1 MQLLLSDAQL
11 PGHDHPLLGVAT
23 SRQLEQRLQASL
35 PDHALIERAGLALA
49 KLALALAPQGRMIWL
64 LCGPG
69 NNGGDALIAARHLQE
84 AGRRVQVRHIGAS
97 ASAPPD
103 ARHALA
109 RALAAGVPIQPGP
122 AEIPADCELVVDGL
136 LGLGA
141 DRPAAGAL
149 AEAIQHINARPAG
162 VRALA
167 VDLPSGLHAGT
178 GACLGDAVRAGQVL
192 GQMAPVDLDDRG
204 RAASAAQ
211 RQALAALAEA
221 RARQAY
227 AASQLRRYE
236 QLVRDKYVSAE
247 SVSARRQEAQVAS
260 AAVSAAEQAVGQ
272 ARAEGA
278 AVASQRMNLDLVSPV
293 DGIVTLRSIDPGTT
307 VVAGQAVVEVVDPRE
322 LWVNARFDQG
332 SAGGLVPGLPA
343 RIVLRS
349 RQGQVLEGKVL
360 RVEPK
365 ADVVTEE
372 TLAKLVFAHAP
383 QPLPPLGELAEASV
397 LLPRLATAPVV
408 PNAALHRV
416 DGEVGVWKLVDGE
429 LAFAPVQAG
438 ASDLDGRVQVL
449 RGLAAGDRV
458 VVYSEKPLT
467 ARSRIKIVDAL
478 AGARR

>member
-1 MQLLLSDAQL
+1 MMMQRYARVAVPAVVVLAF
-11 PGHDHPLLGVAT
+11 LGVFLWVVLRAGPMAPVPVT
-23 SRQLEQRLQASL
+23 VAKVENTALTPAMSGIGTVEARYVHRIGPTGNGRLASL
-35 PDHALIERAGLALA
+35 TVE
-49 KLALALAPQGRMIWL
+49 
-64 LCGPG
+64 
-69 NNGGDALIAARHLQE
+69 
-84 AGRRVQVRHIGAS
+84 V
-97 ASAPPD
+97 
-103 ARHALA
+103 
-109 RALAAGVPIQPGP
+109 
-122 AEIPADCELVVDGL
+122 
-136 LGLGA
+136 
-141 DRPAAGAL
+141 
-149 AEAIQHINARPAG
+149 
-162 VRALA
+162 
-167 VDLPSGLHAGT
+167 
-178 GACLGDAVRAGQVL
+178 GDAVRAGQVL

-458 VVYSEKPLT
+458 VVYSQKPLT
-467 ARSRIKIVDAL
+467 ARSRIKVVDAL
-478 AGARR
+478 VGGRQ